1 MDGRWSACARPAQHA
16 SASKSMGDPMVQ
28 HGETFHGG
36 PSTVN
41 PSFATPNLHLIAH
54 CARAILSGRLTAA
67 THQQHA
73 QPDKRL
79 RSTRRLAGSALLCSD
94 LLCSTQGICA
104 LGKLQLFFSF
114 EAIVESSRSAF
125 APSPAPVAAP
135 LQTPDARLH
144 REPQSRQSLSCYAPC
159 TALFLRF
166 FALLC
171 PAIAGVS
178 VLSLALPVTRRCAIG
193 CPSSLPSPRR
203 ASSFPRMIGPGS

>member
-1 MDGRWSACARPAQHA
+1 
-16 SASKSMGDPMVQ
+16 MGDPMVQ

-54 CARAILSGRLTAA
+54 CARAILSSHHHQKRDQKKKKKKRGRLTAA